1 MEKYLDIYRAGVTI
15 ETFPIVTARVYADI
29 KETTKTRVAA
39 EKTCMEALTYIID
52 NTDAGEHDK
61 EIDAIMKRMLPGL
74 VDAFFDLAEAKED
87 VLRSCSCF
95 RKCIK

>member
-15 ETFPIVTARVYADI
+15 ETFPIVMARVYADI
-29 KETTKTRVAA
+29 KETTKSRASA

-74 VDAFFDLAEAKED
+74 VDAFFDIVGAKED
-87 VLRSCSCF
+87 IIRSCSCF
-95 RKCIK
+95 GKYIK